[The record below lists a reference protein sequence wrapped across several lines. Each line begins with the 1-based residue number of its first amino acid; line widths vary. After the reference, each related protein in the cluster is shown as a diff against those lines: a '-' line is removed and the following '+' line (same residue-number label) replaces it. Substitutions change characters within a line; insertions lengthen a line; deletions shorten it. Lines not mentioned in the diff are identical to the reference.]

1 MGALD
6 PFLRPMDLTT
16 VLQALISGIL
26 MAGIYALVAIGL
38 TLIFG
43 VVRIVNFAQGEFV
56 MLGMYATYWLW
67 KLWGIDPYLSLLV
80 TMPALFCFGVLV
92 QRLFFQPILR
102 APDLAQIFMTVGLSV
117 VLMNAALF
125 FFTADF
131 RSVKTAYS
139 DWTLR
144 LAGMA
149 LPVPR
154 IFAFVGALLLAGLLT
169 LFLYRTDLGKA
180 LRAVA
185 QDREVSMLLGINP
198 ERMYLLAVGL
208 GAALAGAAGGL
219 IVPFFYV
226 FPTVGVVF
234 VLIAFVVVILGSLG
248 SIQGALLASL
258 IIGVGE
264 SLGILFAGADLGLVV
279 VFAILV
285 LTLILRPSGL
295 MGQT

>member
-1 MGALD
+1 
-6 PFLRPMDLTT
+6 MDLTT
-16 VLQALISGIL
+16 ILQGLLTGLL
-26 MAGIYALVAIGL
+26 MSGIYALVAIGL

-43 VVRIVNFAQGEFV
+43 VVRIVNFAHGEFV
-56 MLGMYATYWLW
+56 MIGMYATFWLW
-67 KLWGIDPYLSLLV
+67 KLWGIDPYVSLLI
-80 TMPALFCFGVLV
+80 TMPLLFLFGLLV
-92 QRLFFQPILR
+92 QQFLFRPILH

-131 RSVKTAYS
+131 RSVKTAYTE
-139 DWTLR
+139 WTVR
-144 LAGMA
+144 LGGVA
-149 LPVPR
+149 LPMPR
-154 IFAFVGALLLAGLLT
+154 LFAFVGALLLAGLLT
-169 LFLYRTDLGKA
+169 LFLSKTDVGKA

-234 VLIAFVVVILGSLG
+234 VLIAFVVVILGTLG
-248 SIQGALLASL
+248 SIRGALLAAL
-258 IIGVGE
+258 IVGVAE
-264 SLGILFAGADLGLVV
+264 SLGILFAGADLGLLV

-285 LTLILRPSGL
+285 ATLVFKPSGL
-295 MGQT
+295 AG

>member
-1 MGALD
+1 
-6 PFLRPMDLTT
+6 MDLTT
-16 VLQALISGIL
+16 ILQAILTGIL
-26 MAGIYALVAIGL
+26 MAGIYALVSVGL

-56 MLGMYATYWLW
+56 MLGMYVAFWLW
-67 KLWGIDPYLSLLV
+67 KLWGIDPYLSLLI
-80 TMPALFCFGVLV
+80 TMPLLFLFGVLL
-92 QRLFFQPILR
+92 QHFLFRPILH

-131 RSVKTAYS
+131 RSVKTVYS
-139 DWTLR
+139 EWTLR
-144 LAGMA
+144 YLGIT
-149 LPVPR
+149 LGVPR
-154 IFAFVGALLLAGLLT
+154 LFAFLGALILAGLLA
-169 LFLYRTDLGKA
+169 LFLLKTDLGKA

-185 QDREVSMLLGINP
+185 QDREVCMLLGINP

-208 GAALAGAAGGL
+208 GTALAGAAGCL

-234 VLIAFVVVILGSLG
+234 VLVAFVVVILGTLG
-248 SIQGALLASL
+248 SIQGALLAAL
-258 IIGVGE
+258 IVGVAE

-279 VFAILV
+279 VFGILV
-285 LTLILRPSGL
+285 ATLILKPVGL
-295 MGQT
+295 MGVQ

>member
-1 MGALD
+1 MELAT
-6 PFLRPMDLTT
+6 F
-16 VLQALISGIL
+16 LQALITGIL

-43 VVRIVNFAQGEFV
+43 VVRIVNFAHGEFV
-56 MLGMYATYWLW
+56 MLGMYLSFFLW
-67 KLWGIDPYLSLLV
+67 KLWGLDPYASLLI
-80 TMPALFCFGVLV
+80 TMPALFCFGVLI
-92 QRLFFQPILR
+92 QRFLFQPILR

-117 VLMNAALF
+117 IVMNVALF
-125 FFTADF
+125 LFTADF
-131 RSVKTAYS
+131 RSVKLTYGEWA
-139 DWTLR
+139 WRVAGVTIPMTR
-144 LAGMA
+144 L
-149 LPVPR
+149 
-154 IFAFVGALLLAGLLT
+154 FAFLGALVLAGLLT
-169 LFLYRTDLGKA
+169 LFLTKTDIGKA

-208 GAALAGAAGGL
+208 GAALAGAAGSL
-219 IVPFFYV
+219 IVPFFYT

-248 SIQGALLASL
+248 SIEGALLASL
-258 IIGVGE
+258 IVGVAE

-285 LTLILRPSGL
+285 AALVFRPSGL
-295 MGQT
+295 MGAR

>member
-1 MGALD
+1 
-6 PFLRPMDLTT
+6 MDLTT
-16 VLQALISGIL
+16 ILQALVTGVL

-67 KLWGIDPYLSLLV
+67 KLWGIDPYLSLPV
-80 TMPALFCFGVLV
+80 TMPLLFCVGVLV
-92 QRLFFQPILR
+92 QRVLLQPILR

-125 FFTADF
+125 SFTADF
-131 RSVKTAYS
+131 RSVKVAYT
-139 DWTLR
+139 DWVLR
-144 LAGMA
+144 LGGVTV
-149 LPVPR
+149 PVPR
-154 IFAFVGALLLAGLLT
+154 LFAFAGALLLAGLLT
-169 LFLYRTDLGKA
+169 LFLFKTDVGKA

-185 QDREVSMLLGINP
+185 QDREVSMLLGVNP

-226 FPTVGVVF
+226 FPTVGVTF
-234 VLIAFVVVILGSLG
+234 ILIAFVVVILGTLG
-248 SIQGALLASL
+248 SIKGALLASL
-258 IIGVGE
+258 IVGVAE

-285 LTLILRPSGL
+285 ATLVVKPSGL
-295 MGQT
+295 AGQG

>member
-1 MGALD
+1 
-6 PFLRPMDLTT
+6 MDLTT
-16 VLQALISGIL
+16 IFQAVITGVL

-56 MLGMYATYWLW
+56 MLGMYVTWWLW
-67 KLWGIDPYLSLLV
+67 KAGGIDPYLSLLI
-80 TMPALFCFGVLV
+80 TMPVLFVFGVLV
-92 QRLFFQPILR
+92 QRFLFRPILS
-102 APDLAQIFMTVGLSV
+102 APDMAQIFLTVGLSV

-131 RSVKTAYS
+131 RSVKTTYS
-139 DWTLR
+139 EWALRVAGITLS
-144 LAGMA
+144 
-149 LPVPR
+149 VPR
-154 IFAFVGALLLAGLLT
+154 IFAFAGALVLAGLLT
-169 LFLYRTDLGKA
+169 LFLSKTDIGKA

-185 QDREVSMLLGINP
+185 QDREVSMLLGIDP

-234 VLIAFVVVILGSLG
+234 VLIAFVVVILGTLG

-258 IIGVGE
+258 IVGVAE

-285 LTLILRPSGL
+285 ATLILKPSGL
-295 MGQT
+295 MGQA

>member
-1 MGALD
+1 
-6 PFLRPMDLTT
+6 MDLTT
-16 VLQALISGIL
+16 FFQAVITGVL

-43 VVRIVNFAQGEFV
+43 VVRIVNFAHGEFV
-56 MLGMYATYWLW
+56 MVGMYVTFWLW
-67 KLWGIDPYLSLLV
+67 KLWGVDPYLSLLI
-80 TMPALFCFGVLV
+80 TMPVLFVFGVLV
-92 QRLFFQPILR
+92 QRFLFRPILS
-102 APDLAQIFMTVGLSV
+102 APDMAQIFLTVGLSV

-131 RSVKTAYS
+131 RSVKTTYS
-139 DWTLR
+139 EWALRVAGVTL
-144 LAGMA
+144 G
-149 LPVPR
+149 VPR
-154 IFAFVGALLLAGLLT
+154 IFAFAGALVLAGLLT
-169 LFLYRTDLGKA
+169 LFLSKTDIGKA

-185 QDREVSMLLGINP
+185 QDREVSMLLGIDP

-234 VLIAFVVVILGSLG
+234 VLIAFVVVILGTLG
-248 SIQGALLASL
+248 SIRGALLASL
-258 IIGVGE
+258 IVGVAE

-285 LTLILRPSGL
+285 ATLILKPSGL
-295 MGQT
+295 MGQA

>member
-1 MGALD
+1 
-6 PFLRPMDLTT
+6 MDLTT
-16 VLQALISGIL
+16 ILQAILTGIL
-26 MAGIYALVAIGL
+26 MAGIYALVSVGL

-56 MLGMYATYWLW
+56 MLGMYVTFWLW
-67 KLWGIDPYLSLLV
+67 KLWGIDPYLSLLI
-80 TMPALFCFGVLV
+80 TMPLLFLFGVLM
-92 QRLFFQPILR
+92 QHFLFRPILH

-131 RSVKTAYS
+131 RSVKTVYS

-144 LAGMA
+144 FAGIT
-149 LPVPR
+149 LGVSR
-154 IFAFVGALLLAGLLT
+154 ISAFLGALALAGLLA
-169 LFLYRTDLGKA
+169 LFLLKTDVGKA

-185 QDREVSMLLGINP
+185 QDREVCMLLGINP

-208 GAALAGAAGGL
+208 GTALAGAAGSL

-234 VLIAFVVVILGSLG
+234 VLIAFVVVILGTLG
-248 SIQGALLASL
+248 SVRGALLASL
-258 IIGVGE
+258 IVGVAE

-279 VFAILV
+279 VFGIMVGTLV
-285 LTLILRPSGL
+285 FKPSGL
-295 MGQT
+295 AG

>member
-1 MGALD
+1 
-6 PFLRPMDLTT
+6 MDLTT
-16 VLQALISGIL
+16 ILQAVLTGVL
-26 MAGIYALVAIGL
+26 MAGIYALVAVGL

-56 MLGMYATYWLW
+56 MLGMYVSFWLW
-67 KLWGIDPYLSLLV
+67 KLWGIDPYLSLLI
-80 TMPALFCFGVLV
+80 TMPLLFLFGVLL
-92 QRLFFQPILR
+92 QHFLFRPILH

-131 RSVKTAYS
+131 RSVKTVYS
-139 DWTLR
+139 EWTLR
-144 LAGMA
+144 YLGIT
-149 LPVPR
+149 LGVPR
-154 IFAFVGALLLAGLLT
+154 LFAFLGALILAGLLA
-169 LFLYRTDLGKA
+169 LFLLKTDLGKA

-185 QDREVSMLLGINP
+185 QDREVCMLLGINP

-208 GAALAGAAGGL
+208 GTALAGAAGCL

-234 VLIAFVVVILGSLG
+234 VLVAFVVVILGTLG
-248 SIQGALLASL
+248 SIQGALLAAL
-258 IIGVGE
+258 IVGVAE

-279 VFAILV
+279 VFGILV
-285 LTLILRPSGL
+285 ATLILKPVGL
-295 MGQT
+295 MGAQ

>member
-1 MGALD
+1 
-6 PFLRPMDLTT
+6 MDLTT
-16 VLQALISGIL
+16 ILQGLLTGIL

-67 KLWGIDPYLSLLV
+67 KLWGIDPYLSLLI
-80 TMPALFCFGVLV
+80 TMPLLFCFGVLV
-92 QRLFFQPILR
+92 QRFLFRPILH
-102 APDLAQIFMTVGLSV
+102 APDLAQIFMTVGISII
-117 VLMNAALF
+117 LMNAALF

-131 RSVKTAYS
+131 RTVKAVYS
-139 DWTLR
+139 EWTIR
-144 LAGMA
+144 LGGVA

-154 IFAFVGALLLAGLLT
+154 LFAFVGAVLLAGLLT
-169 LFLYRTDLGKA
+169 LFLSKTDLGKA

-198 ERMYLLAVGL
+198 DRMYLLAVGL
-208 GAALAGAAGGL
+208 GAALSGAAGGL

-226 FPTVGVVF
+226 FPTVGVIF
-234 VLIAFVVVILGSLG
+234 VLIAFVVVILGTLG
-248 SIQGALLASL
+248 SIEGAMLAAL
-258 IIGVGE
+258 IVGVAE

-285 LTLILRPSGL
+285 ATLIFKPSGL
-295 MGQT
+295 RGQT

>member
-1 MGALD
+1 
-6 PFLRPMDLTT
+6 MDLTT
-16 VLQALISGIL
+16 ILQGLITGIL

-56 MLGMYATYWLW
+56 MIGMYATYWLW
-67 KLWGIDPYLSLLV
+67 KLWGIDPYLSLLI
-80 TMPALFCFGVLV
+80 TMPVLFCFGVLV
-92 QRLFFQPILR
+92 QRFLFRPILQ

-117 VLMNAALF
+117 LLMNAALF

-131 RSVKTAYS
+131 RSVKIAYAE
-139 DWTLR
+139 WTIR
-144 LAGMA
+144 MAGVA
-149 LPVPR
+149 LSVPR
-154 IFAFVGALLLAGLLT
+154 LFAFAGALLLAGLLT
-169 LFLYRTDLGKA
+169 LFLSKTDVGKA

-198 ERMYLLAVGL
+198 ERMYLFAVGL

-234 VLIAFVVVILGSLG
+234 VLIAFVVVILGTLG
-248 SIQGALLASL
+248 SIEGALLASL
-258 IIGVGE
+258 IVGVAE

-285 LTLILRPSGL
+285 ATLVFKPSGL
-295 MGQT
+295 VGSS

>member
-1 MGALD
+1 
-6 PFLRPMDLTT
+6 MDLTT
-16 VLQALISGIL
+16 FFQAVITGVL

-43 VVRIVNFAQGEFV
+43 VVRIVNFAHGEFV
-56 MLGMYATYWLW
+56 MVGMYVTFWLW
-67 KLWGIDPYLSLLV
+67 KLWGVDPYLSLLI
-80 TMPALFCFGVLV
+80 TMPVLFVFGVLV
-92 QRLFFQPILR
+92 QRFLFRPILS
-102 APDLAQIFMTVGLSV
+102 APDMAQIFLTVGLSV

-131 RSVKTAYS
+131 RSVKTTYS
-139 DWTLR
+139 EWALRVAGVTL
-144 LAGMA
+144 G
-149 LPVPR
+149 VPR
-154 IFAFVGALLLAGLLT
+154 IFAFAGALVLAGLLT
-169 LFLYRTDLGKA
+169 LFLSKTDIGKA

-185 QDREVSMLLGINP
+185 QDREVSMLLGIDP

-234 VLIAFVVVILGSLG
+234 VLIAFVVVILGTLG
-248 SIQGALLASL
+248 SIRGALLASL
-258 IIGVGE
+258 IVGVAE

-285 LTLILRPSGL
+285 ATLILKPSGL

>member
-1 MGALD
+1 ME
-6 PFLRPMDLTT
+6 LTT
-16 VLQALISGIL
+16 FFQTLITGIL

-43 VVRIVNFAQGEFV
+43 VVRIVNFAHGEFV
-56 MLGMYATYWLW
+56 MIGMYSTYFLW
-67 KLWGIDPYLSLLV
+67 KLWGIDPYLSLLI

-92 QRLFFQPILR
+92 QRLLLQPILS

-131 RSVKTAYS
+131 RSVKTPYT

-144 LAGMA
+144 FWGMA

-154 IFAFVGALLLAGLLT
+154 LFAFAGALVLAGLLT
-169 LFLYRTDLGKA
+169 LFLFKTDLGKA

-185 QDREVSMLLGINP
+185 QNREVSMLLGINP
-198 ERMYLLAVGL
+198 ERMYLVAMGL

-234 VLIAFVVVILGSLG
+234 VLIAFVVVILGTLG

-258 IIGVGE
+258 IVGVAE

-285 LTLILRPSGL
+285 ATLVLKPSGL
-295 MGQT
+295 MGRA

>member
-1 MGALD
+1 
-6 PFLRPMDLTT
+6 MDLTIF
-16 VLQALISGIL
+16 LQSLITGVL

-67 KLWGIDPYLSLLV
+67 KVWGIDPYLSLLL

-92 QRLFFQPILR
+92 QRFLLQPILR

-131 RSVKTAYS
+131 RSVKTVYTE
-139 DWTLR
+139 WTLR
-144 LAGMA
+144 VAGVAIPM
-149 LPVPR
+149 PR
-154 IFAFVGALLLAGLLT
+154 LFAFAGALLLAGLLT
-169 LFLYRTDLGKA
+169 LFLSKTDVGKA

-234 VLIAFVVVILGSLG
+234 VLIAFVVVILGTLG
-248 SIQGALLASL
+248 SIQGAFLASL
-258 IIGVGE
+258 IIGVAE

-285 LTLILRPSGL
+285 ATLILKPSGL
-295 MGQT
+295 MGQA

>member
-1 MGALD
+1 MLD
-6 PFLRPMDLTT
+6 PFLRAMDLTT
-16 VLQALISGIL
+16 VVQALISGVL

-56 MLGMYATYWLW
+56 MLGMYATFWLW
-67 KLWGIDPYLSLLV
+67 RFWGIDPYLSLLI
-80 TMPALFCFGVLV
+80 TMPLLFCLGVLV
-92 QRLFFQPILR
+92 QRFLLQPILH

-117 VLMNAALF
+117 ALMNAALF

-131 RSVKTAYS
+131 RSVKTAYAE
-139 DWTLR
+139 WALR
-144 LAGMA
+144 AGGVTM
-149 LPVPR
+149 PVTR
-154 IFAFVGALLLAGLLT
+154 LFAFLGALLLAGLLT
-169 LFLYRTDLGKA
+169 LFLTRTDVGKA

-198 ERMYLLAVGL
+198 RRMYLLAVGL
-208 GAALAGAAGGL
+208 GTALAGAAGGL

-234 VLIAFVVVILGSLG
+234 GLVGFVVVILGTLG
-248 SIQGALLASL
+248 SIRGALLASL
-258 IIGVGE
+258 IVGVAE

-279 VFAILV
+279 VFALLV
-285 LTLILRPSGL
+285 ATLVFKPLGL
-295 MGQT
+295 MGQR

>member
-1 MGALD
+1 
-6 PFLRPMDLTT
+6 MDLTT

>member
-1 MGALD
+1 
-6 PFLRPMDLTT
+6 MDLTT
-16 VLQALISGIL
+16 ILQGLLTGIL

-56 MLGMYATYWLW
+56 MLGMYATFWLW
-67 KLWGIDPYLSLLV
+67 KAWGIDPYLSLLI
-80 TMPALFCFGVLV
+80 TMPLLFCFGVLV
-92 QRLFFQPILR
+92 QRFLFRPILH
-102 APDLAQIFMTVGLSV
+102 APDLAQIFMTVGISV

-125 FFTADF
+125 FFTANF
-131 RSVKTAYS
+131 RTVKTTYAE
-139 DWTLR
+139 WTIR
-144 LAGMA
+144 LGGVA

-154 IFAFVGALLLAGLLT
+154 LFAFVGALLLAGLLT
-169 LFLYRTDLGKA
+169 LFLSKTDVGKA

-208 GAALAGAAGGL
+208 GAALAGAAGSL

-234 VLIAFVVVILGSLG
+234 VLIAFVVVILGTLG
-248 SIQGALLASL
+248 SIEGALLAAF
-258 IIGVGE
+258 IVGVAE

-285 LTLILRPSGL
+285 ATLILRPSGL
-295 MGQT
+295 MGQA

>member
-1 MGALD
+1 
-6 PFLRPMDLTT
+6 MDLTT
-16 VLQALISGIL
+16 ILQGLLTGIL

-56 MLGMYATYWLW
+56 MLGMYATFWLW
-67 KLWGIDPYLSLLV
+67 KAWGIDPYLSLLI
-80 TMPALFCFGVLV
+80 TMPLLFCFGVLV
-92 QRLFFQPILR
+92 QRFLFRPILH
-102 APDLAQIFMTVGLSV
+102 APDLAQIFMTVGISV

-125 FFTADF
+125 FFTANF
-131 RSVKTAYS
+131 RTVKTAYAE
-139 DWTLR
+139 WTIR
-144 LAGMA
+144 LGGVA

-154 IFAFVGALLLAGLLT
+154 LFAFVGALLLAGLLT
-169 LFLYRTDLGKA
+169 LFLSKTDVGKA

-208 GAALAGAAGGL
+208 GAALAGAAGSL

-234 VLIAFVVVILGSLG
+234 VLIAFVVVILGTLG
-248 SIQGALLASL
+248 SIEGALLAAF
-258 IIGVGE
+258 IVGVAE

-285 LTLILRPSGL
+285 ATLILRPSGL
-295 MGQT
+295 MGQA

>member
-1 MGALD
+1 
-6 PFLRPMDLTT
+6 MDLTT
-16 VLQALISGIL
+16 ILQAILTGVL
-26 MAGIYALVAIGL
+26 MAGIYALVAVGL

-56 MLGMYATYWLW
+56 MLGMYVSFWLW
-67 KLWGIDPYLSLLV
+67 KLWGIDPYLSLLI
-80 TMPALFCFGVLV
+80 TMPLLFLFGVLL
-92 QRLFFQPILR
+92 QHFLFRPILH

-131 RSVKTAYS
+131 RSVKPVYS
-139 DWTLR
+139 EWTLR
-144 LAGMA
+144 YLGIT
-149 LPVPR
+149 LGVPR
-154 IFAFVGALLLAGLLT
+154 LFAFLGALILAGLLA
-169 LFLYRTDLGKA
+169 LFLLKTDLGKA

-185 QDREVSMLLGINP
+185 QDREVCMLLGINP

-208 GAALAGAAGGL
+208 GTALAGAAGCL

-234 VLIAFVVVILGSLG
+234 VLVAFVVVILGTLG
-248 SIQGALLASL
+248 SIQGALLAAL
-258 IIGVGE
+258 IVGVAE

-279 VFAILV
+279 VFGILV
-285 LTLILRPSGL
+285 ATLILKPAGL
-295 MGQT
+295 LGAQ

>member
-1 MGALD
+1 
-6 PFLRPMDLTT
+6 
-16 VLQALISGIL
+16 

-67 KLWGIDPYLSLLV
+67 KLWGIDPYLSLLI
-80 TMPALFCFGVLV
+80 TMPLLFCFGVLV
-92 QRLFFQPILR
+92 QRFLFRPILY
-102 APDLAQIFMTVGLSV
+102 APDMAQIFMTVGISV
-117 VLMNAALF
+117 ILMNAALF

-131 RSVKTAYS
+131 RTVKTTYS
-139 DWTLR
+139 EWTLH
-144 LAGMA
+144 LVGVA
-149 LPVPR
+149 LPMPR
-154 IFAFVGALLLAGLLT
+154 LFAFIGALLLAGLLT
-169 LFLYRTDLGKA
+169 LFLTKTDVGKA

-198 ERMYLLAVGL
+198 DRMYLLAVGL
-208 GAALAGAAGGL
+208 GAALSGAAGGL

-226 FPTVGVVF
+226 FPTVGVIF
-234 VLIAFVVVILGSLG
+234 VLIAFVVVILGTLG
-248 SIQGALLASL
+248 SIEGAMLAAL
-258 IIGVGE
+258 IVGVAE

-285 LTLILRPSGL
+285 ATLVFKPSGL
-295 MGQT
+295 RGQA

>member
-1 MGALD
+1 
-6 PFLRPMDLTT
+6 MDLTT
-16 VLQALISGIL
+16 IIQAVITGLL

-56 MLGMYATYWLW
+56 MLGMYVTWWLW
-67 KLWGIDPYLSLLV
+67 RAGGIDPYLSLLI

-92 QRLFFQPILR
+92 QRFLFRPILH

-117 VLMNAALF
+117 ILMNVALF

-131 RSVKTAYS
+131 RSVKTAYTE
-139 DWTLR
+139 WAIR
-144 LAGMA
+144 WAGLT

-154 IFAFVGALLLAGLLT
+154 LLAFAGALLLAGLLT
-169 LFLYRTDLGKA
+169 LFLSRTDVGKA

-234 VLIAFVVVILGSLG
+234 VLIAFVVVILGTLG

-258 IIGVGE
+258 IVGVAE

-279 VFAILV
+279 VYAILV
-285 LTLILRPSGL
+285 ATLLLRPSGL
-295 MGQT
+295 MGQA

>member
-1 MGALD
+1 ME
-6 PFLRPMDLTT
+6 LTT
-16 VLQALISGIL
+16 VLQGLLTGLL
-26 MAGIYALVAIGL
+26 MSGIYALVAIGL

-56 MLGMYATYWLW
+56 MLGMYGTYWLW
-67 KLWGIDPYLSLLV
+67 KLGGVDPYASLLV
-80 TMPALFCFGVLV
+80 TMPLLFLFGVLV
-92 QRLFFQPILR
+92 QQFLFRPILH
-102 APDLAQIFMTVGLSV
+102 APDLAQIFLTVGLSV

-131 RSVKTAYS
+131 RSVKTVYS
-139 DWTLR
+139 EWTLR
-144 LAGMA
+144 VGGITLLM
-149 LPVPR
+149 PR
-154 IFAFVGALLLAGLLT
+154 VFAFAGALLLGGGLA
-169 LFLYRTDLGKA
+169 LFLLKTDVGKA

-185 QDREVSMLLGINP
+185 QDREVCMLLGINP
-198 ERMYLLAVGL
+198 ERMYRLAVGL

-234 VLIAFVVVILGSLG
+234 VLIAFVVVVLGTLG
-248 SIQGALLASL
+248 SIRGALMAAL
-258 IIGVGE
+258 IVGVAE

-285 LTLILRPSGL
+285 ATLVFKPSGL
-295 MGQT
+295 VG